1 MSETD
6 SDREEYVYVLDYMP
20 SGRSS
25 DRASDEPLAQGL
37 GLDGFT
43 LLEVVPRTDAD
54 VTIGDRV
61 YVGEG
66 ERERVERVKQR
77 IDYGDLT
84 EGSKTELDYAVKDI
98 VEEEEEKFVEF
109 FNKADSVTIRMHQ
122 LDLLPGVGEKIRNT
136 IIEER
141 KYDPFESYD
150 DLEERVS
157 GFHDPAG
164 VLVDRILQEIK
175 DENVKY
181 KLFVR

>member
-1 MSETD
+1 MSGSD

-25 DRASDEPLAQGL
+25 DRASDEPLIQGL
-37 GLDGFT
+37 GTDGFT

-61 YVGEG
+61 YVGDE

-77 IDYGDLT
+77 IDYDDLT
-84 EGSKTELDYAVKDI
+84 EGSKTELDYAVEDI
-98 VEEEEEKFVEF
+98 VEQQEERFVEF
-109 FNKADSVTIRMHQ
+109 FKEAGSVTIRMHQ

-141 KYDPFESYD
+141 KYEDFETYE
-150 DLEERVS
+150 DLEEHIS

-164 VLVDRILQEIK
+164 VLVERILQEVR
-175 DENVKY
+175 DEDVKY

>member
-1 MSETD
+1 MSGSD
-6 SDREEYVYVLDYMP
+6 SDREEYIYVLDYMP

-25 DRASDEPLAQGL
+25 DRASDEPLIQGL
-37 GLDGFT
+37 GTDGFT

-61 YVGEG
+61 YVGDD

-77 IDYGDLT
+77 VDYGDLT
-84 EGSKTELDYAVKDI
+84 EGSKTELDYAVEDI
-98 VEEEEEKFVEF
+98 VE
-109 FNKADSVTIRMHQ
+109 Q
-122 LDLLPGVGEKIRNT
+122 LLPGVGEKIRNT

-141 KYDPFESYD
+141 KYNEFESYD
-150 DLEERVS
+150 DLEENVS

-164 VLVDRILQEIK
+164 VLVDRIMQEIR
-175 DENVKY
+175 DEDVKY